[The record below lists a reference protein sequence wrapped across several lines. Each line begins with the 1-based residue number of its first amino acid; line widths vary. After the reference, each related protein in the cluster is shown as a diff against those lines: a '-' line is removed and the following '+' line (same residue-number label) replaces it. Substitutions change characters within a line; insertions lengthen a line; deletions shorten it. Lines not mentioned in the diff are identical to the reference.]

1 MTKPTTIKKKKKNK
15 DLILAQKQ
23 TCRSMEQN
31 KEPRNKPTHLYS
43 VKLTKEAKMYNEVK
57 TVFST
62 SGGGKIG
69 QLHVN
74 Q

>member
-1 MTKPTTIKKKKKNK
+1 
-15 DLILAQKQ
+15 
-23 TCRSMEQN
+23 MEQN
-31 KEPRNKPTHLYS
+31 KEPRNKPTPLHS
-43 VKLTKEAKMYNEVK
+43 VKLTKETRIYNEEK